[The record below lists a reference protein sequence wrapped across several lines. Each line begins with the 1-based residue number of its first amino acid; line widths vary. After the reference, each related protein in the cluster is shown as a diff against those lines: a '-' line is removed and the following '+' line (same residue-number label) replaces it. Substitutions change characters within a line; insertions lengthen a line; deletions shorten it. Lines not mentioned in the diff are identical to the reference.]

1 MSRVPALKPFRRP
14 RLWLGAWWGGIALVV
29 LLSLAPAFLLPQVPE
44 GGDKAEH
51 FLAYFV
57 LAAAA
62 VQLFH
67 RRALLGA
74 GAGLVALG
82 IALEIA
88 QALLTSTR
96 QMDVHDAFAN
106 TLGVLAG
113 LATALARGRDLL
125 LHYDRRG

>member
-1 MSRVPALKPFRRP
+1 
-14 RLWLGAWWGGIALVV
+14 LGAWWCAIALVV
-29 LLSLAPAFLLPQVPE
+29 LFSLAPAFLLPQVPA

-62 VQLFH
+62 VQLFAT
-67 RRALLGA
+67 RGALLRA
-74 GAGLVALG
+74 GVGLVALG
-82 IALEIA
+82 VALEVA

-96 QMDVHDAFAN
+96 QMDVQDALAN

-113 LATALARGRDLL
+113 LATALAPGRDLL
-125 LHYDRRG
+125 LRYDQRV

>member
-1 MSRVPALKPFRRP
+1 
-14 RLWLGAWWGGIALVV
+14 LWLGAWGCAITLVV
-29 LLSLAPAFLLPQVPE
+29 LFSLAPAFLLPQVPV

-57 LAAAA
+57 LAAMA
-62 VQLFH
+62 VQLFAT
-67 RRALLGA
+67 RGALLRSGV
-74 GAGLVALG
+74 GLVALG

-96 QMDVHDAFAN
+96 QMDVHDALAN

-113 LATALARGRDLL
+113 LATAMAPGRDLL
-125 LHYDRRG
+125 LRYDPRG

>member
-1 MSRVPALKPFRRP
+1 MSPALKPLRRP
-14 RLWLGAWWGGIALVV
+14 RLWLGAWWCAIALVV
-29 LLSLAPAFLLPQVPE
+29 LFSLAPAFLLPQVPT

-62 VQLFH
+62 VQLFAA
-67 RRALLGA
+67 RGALLWS

-82 IALEIA
+82 IALEVA

-96 QMDVHDAFAN
+96 QTDVHDALAN

-113 LATALARGRDLL
+113 LATVMAPGRDLL
-125 LHYDRRG
+125 LHYDQRG